1 MGNSLH
7 QSGKSRLAAVIN
19 AAGDVLHIEDIEV
32 TLTVSRTKAAKLLSR
47 WAAQGWLRRV
57 GPGAYVPV
65 QLALRE
71 SEQVIQDPWVLVPA
85 LFDPAYIGARTAA
98 EHWDLTEQIFR
109 DILVFTARPVRQKTV
124 ESQGTIFSLKHVKN
138 HLIFG
143 TKTVWRSQSRVL
155 VSDIHRTI
163 IDMLNDPATGG
174 GIQHVADCFAQYMQ
188 RKDRDPRLLIDYAD
202 RLGNGAVFKR
212 LGFLGERHPRGDVL
226 IDAARLRLTKGY
238 AKLDPALDC
247 SRLITRW
254 RLRVPETWTGKR
266 RG

>member
-1 MGNSLH
+1 MNHSLH

-19 AAGDVLHIEDIEV
+19 AAGDVIHIEDVEA

-47 WAAQGWLRRV
+47 WAGQGWLRRV
-57 GPGAYVPV
+57 GPGAYVSV

-85 LFDPAYIGARTAA
+85 LFDPAYVGGRTAA

-109 DILVFTARPVRQKTV
+109 DILVCTARPVRQRMI
-124 ESQGTIFSLKHVKN
+124 ESQGTVFTLKHVKKD
-138 HLIFG
+138 LIFG
-143 TKTVWRSQSRVL
+143 TRIVWRGQSRVE

-163 IDMLNDPATGG
+163 IDMLDDPATGG
-174 GIQHVADCFAQYMQ
+174 GIQHTADCFARYMR
-188 RKDRDPRLLIDYAD
+188 RKDGDPRLLIEYAD

-212 LGFLGERHPRGDVL
+212 LGFLSERHLRGDAL
-226 IDAARLRLTKGY
+226 IDAAKLRLTKGY

-254 RLRVPETWTGKR
+254 RLLVPRNWAEKR
-266 RG
+266 RE